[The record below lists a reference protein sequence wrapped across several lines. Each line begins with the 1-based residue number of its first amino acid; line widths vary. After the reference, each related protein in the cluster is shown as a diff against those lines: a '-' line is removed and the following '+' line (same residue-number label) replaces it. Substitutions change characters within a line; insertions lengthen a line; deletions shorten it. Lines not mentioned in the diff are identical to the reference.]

1 MKSYHSI
8 AITNEAA
15 SPSDGNENDYD
26 DDDDDA
32 VPLANDHPR
41 DHLSPPFD
49 ADDER
54 PSNLLVGTFNLIA
67 TIVGGAALSLPI
79 AFRRSGV
86 AFATLVMILSACATY
101 ASLTMLCDSSRRG
114 GGSSYGEVM
123 RTAFGSKAE
132 EGVSWVLFVFLAFV
146 IVAYMVLI
154 RDIWTPLVREALGT
168 DDVDGD
174 RVLLVITVVL
184 LPFLFQRSL
193 HALRWNCYVG
203 SASIFVLCVALNLG
217 GWQGRQRQRQ
227 IDDGGVFDDQDG
239 SFDVEYFKM
248 PSARDAMFT
257 LPIIMLSF
265 LCHFNIIA
273 IQNALRRPTRER
285 MRSLIRRAILA
296 CFALMYAFGL
306 GGYYY
311 AGSETQGNI
320 LLNVP
325 TSRRHAGGGDG
336 DGDDDD
342 RAGEYYLFL
351 LGRIGCGITL
361 MLAMPMMALPCRE
374 ALLEVVDVRFHRSHH
389 ANNDDVVAS
398 GITDDDDVIGG
409 GATAGGGNEEEGSP
423 CKLFRRCNK
432 YETVRDASIA
442 TEDEVVEIAPESCSP
457 LRRSSTVLIR
467 RAPIQGDYVFRNSLA
482 HYGSTLTIVVACYVG
497 AVAVSGVA
505 VVWSFIG
512 SSAAFFISFVLP
524 CGSFL
529 VIENAVPTTADTAG
543 VGDRPCG
550 RVRLAWTMLL
560 LSIVGA
566 AVCTINSIRGF
577 G

>member
-1 MKSYHSI
+1 M
-8 AITNEAA
+8 
-15 SPSDGNENDYD
+15 
-26 DDDDDA
+26 
-32 VPLANDHPR
+32 
-41 DHLSPPFD
+41 
-49 ADDER
+49 
-54 PSNLLVGTFNLIA
+54 
-67 TIVGGAALSLPI
+67 
-79 AFRRSGV
+79 
-86 AFATLVMILSACATY
+86 
-101 ASLTMLCDSSRRG
+101 
-114 GGSSYGEVM
+114 
-123 RTAFGSKAE
+123 
-132 EGVSWVLFVFLAFV
+132 LFVFLAFV

-217 GWQGRQRQRQ
+217 GWQRRRRRRRQ
-227 IDDGGVFDDQDG
+227 IDDGGVFHDQDA

-248 PSARDAMFT
+248 PSAGDAMFT
-257 LPIIMLSF
+257 FPIVMLSF

-285 MRSLIRRAILA
+285 MRSLIRRSILA

-325 TSRRHAGGGDG
+325 TSRRHAGGGD
-336 DGDDDD
+336 DDDD

-351 LGRIGCGITL
+351 LGRIGCGTSL

-374 ALLEVVDVRFHRSHH
+374 ALLEVVDVWFHRSHQTS
-389 ANNDDVVAS
+389 NDGVVAS
-398 GITDDDDVIGG
+398 GITDDDDVGG
-409 GATAGGGNEEEGSP
+409 GATAGRGNEEEGSP
-423 CKLFRRCNK
+423 WKLLRRCNK

-482 HYGSTLTIVVACYVG
+482 HYGSTLTIIAACYVG

-512 SSAAFFISFVLP
+512 SSMAFFISFVLP
-524 CGSFL
+524 CGSFI
-529 VIENAVPTTADTAG
+529 VIENAVPTTAGTAG
-543 VGDRPCG
+543 VGDRRCG
-550 RVRLAWTMLL
+550 WVRLAWVMLL

>member
-1 MKSYHSI
+1 M
-8 AITNEAA
+8 
-15 SPSDGNENDYD
+15 
-26 DDDDDA
+26 
-32 VPLANDHPR
+32 
-41 DHLSPPFD
+41 
-49 ADDER
+49 
-54 PSNLLVGTFNLIA
+54 
-67 TIVGGAALSLPI
+67 
-79 AFRRSGV
+79 
-86 AFATLVMILSACATY
+86 
-101 ASLTMLCDSSRRG
+101 
-114 GGSSYGEVM
+114 
-123 RTAFGSKAE
+123 
-132 EGVSWVLFVFLAFV
+132 
-146 IVAYMVLI
+146 
-154 RDIWTPLVREALGT
+154 
-168 DDVDGD
+168 
-174 RVLLVITVVL
+174 
-184 LPFLFQRSL
+184 
-193 HALRWNCYVG
+193 
-203 SASIFVLCVALNLG
+203 
-217 GWQGRQRQRQ
+217 
-227 IDDGGVFDDQDG
+227 
-239 SFDVEYFKM
+239 
-248 PSARDAMFT
+248 
-257 LPIIMLSF
+257 
-265 LCHFNIIA
+265 
-273 IQNALRRPTRER
+273 
-285 MRSLIRRAILA
+285 
-296 CFALMYAFGL
+296 
-306 GGYYY
+306 
-311 AGSETQGNI
+311 
-320 LLNVP
+320 
-325 TSRRHAGGGDG
+325 
-336 DGDDDD
+336 
-342 RAGEYYLFL
+342 
-351 LGRIGCGITL
+351 GRIGCGITL

-398 GITDDDDVIGG
+398 GITDDDDVFGG

-512 SSAAFFISFVLP
+512 SSVAFFISFVLP